1 MQFVLALLDHIRDP
15 NYRDKT
21 LSEIATET
29 YYETLQKYHGWIV
42 TGTFTVILKLVPNR
56 DVFWN
61 AITSNDDGESEQ
73 HRDDTMGQFCREFES
88 LLSEIHSFLDSHGL
102 DDPTKVWTGYEYAW
116 IFNFNF
122 KIKVY
127 SLPHLWETLSIS
139 ISFSR
144 DENRKD
150 TNDMFHHAKD
160 ESADFLPSLTESFKS
175 IDVSQPI
182 PTQQFVDACSKVQ
195 PIFDHIGR

>member
-15 NYRDKT
+15 NYTHKT

-61 AITSNDDGESEQ
+61 AIISNADGESEQ
-73 HRDDTMGQFCREFES
+73 HRDVTMGQFCEEFES

-102 DDPTKVWTGYEYAW
+102 DDPTKV
-116 IFNFNF
+116 
-122 KIKVY
+122 
-127 SLPHLWETLSIS
+127 
-139 ISFSR
+139 
-144 DENRKD
+144 
-150 TNDMFHHAKD
+150 
-160 ESADFLPSLTESFKS
+160 
-175 IDVSQPI
+175 
-182 PTQQFVDACSKVQ
+182 
-195 PIFDHIGR
+195 